1 MQLRSDLNNLA
12 QVNKVGNVEPAP
24 RADGMAD
31 PRQEAFSRSMAGLL
45 GKSLLAQVLSRM
57 GDGSFLVK
65 VEGTPVRM
73 MLPAG
78 AQVGSEVP
86 LTMVSASPRPTFQIS
101 NGDGRALPAT
111 LYVPGS
117 PLAALTDPAIAYD
130 AKAGPVLPGQA
141 SQTGAAALS
150 QAAALAAASA
160 LADGTPDPASPHAPP
175 APVLSDAARLISSV
189 LSAAGKASGNAG
201 AVHGTE
207 PLMASPRPDPAE
219 LAGKLAATVSESGLF
234 YESHLAEWA
243 NGNRALST
251 LMVEPQAAKAPGVPP
266 TEPQTAQLINLQLTS
281 QEQARVMWQGQL
293 LPGQQMAWEINRDAP
308 EQRGGADGEAP
319 EPAWRSGMRFRLPL
333 LGDIDATVVMRGSQC
348 QVEIKAGSAGIGE
361 LLRAHAARL
370 TAAMEAA
377 GTPLTSLSIGV
388 LPQATQDD

>member
-24 RADGMAD
+24 RADGVAD

-73 MLPAG
+73 MLPPG
-78 AQVGSEVP
+78 AQVGSEIP
-86 LTMVSASPRPTFQIS
+86 LTLMAATPRPTFQVS
-101 NGDGRALPAT
+101 NGDGRPLPAS

-130 AKAGPVLPGQA
+130 AKAAPVQAGQA
-141 SQTGAAALS
+141 GVNPGALDK
-150 QAAALAAASA
+150 AAALAAAGA
-160 LADGTPDPASPHAPP
+160 LADAAPQTPSPDAPP
-175 APVLSDAARLISSV
+175 SPVLSAAARLISSV
-189 LSAAGKASGNAG
+189 ISAAGRAPAG

-207 PLMASPRPDPAE
+207 PLLASTRPDPAE
-219 LAGKLAATVSESGLF
+219 LAGKLAQTVAESGLF

-243 NGNRALST
+243 SGARPLAS
-251 LMVEPQAAKAPGVPP
+251 LMAEPQAAKAPGMPP
-266 TEPQTAQLINLQLTS
+266 TEPLTAQFINMQLTS
-281 QEQARVMWQGQL
+281 QEQARVLWHGQL
-293 LPGQQMAWEINRDAP
+293 LPGQQMAWEINKDAP
-308 EQRGGADGEAP
+308 QQRGGEQGDNP

-333 LGDIDATVVMRGSQC
+333 LGDIDATVVMVGQQC
-348 QVEIKAGSAGIGE
+348 QVEIKAGNADIGSV
-361 LLRAHAARL
+361 LRSHAASLR
-370 TAAMEAA
+370 AAMEAA
-377 GTPLTSLSIGV
+377 GTPLSALSIGV
-388 LPQATQDD
+388 LPEGGEHG